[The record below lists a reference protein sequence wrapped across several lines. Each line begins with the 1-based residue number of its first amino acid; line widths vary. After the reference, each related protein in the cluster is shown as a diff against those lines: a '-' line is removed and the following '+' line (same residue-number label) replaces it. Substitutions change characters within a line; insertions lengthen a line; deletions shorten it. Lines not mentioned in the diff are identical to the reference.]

1 MQLHPNVASTRFS
14 PQNIPTDWWSGPKWL
29 QDQNNQPPDMATGL
43 NNETE
48 SEAKVIK
55 KALSVAFAE
64 DDQQDDVTIWVVA
77 PCNNS

>member
-1 MQLHPNVASTRFS
+1 MIGGLDPNGCKIKTTIL
-14 PQNIPTDWWSGPKWL
+14 P
-29 QDQNNQPPDMATGL
+29 TGL